1 MPRALLS
8 PVRRALAGLAFVLS
22 LAALVA
28 CGGDSSEGST
38 PAVETGSGETNA
50 AADAVLEVEGDAEEA
65 MALADV
71 QEAST
76 QLASP
81 DWLTFDGSYLWVK
94 QDDGMVVR
102 IDPRTN
108 RPKGKVRAD
117 TKSEHLCQ
125 GIGSGGGAVWSC
137 SGSDIVRI
145 DPRRLTVTDSIPVG
159 KVFDQGRLV
168 FVDGRIWVLTG
179 DGDSLVGIDT
189 ATASPG
195 SPIALPDACSELSAG
210 PETIWVLCPV
220 AGKVLAVDPASA
232 SVAAELEIDSPTFA
246 AATESDL
253 WVGSA
258 GDLVRV
264 DLETLEPVARF
275 LGLDP
280 GPDGDVAVDGE
291 DVWVRTPAGFLHRID
306 AASNTVAEQI
316 EPDEALSGGAVLV
329 AEGSLWTTAFDDGLL
344 LRLRPNP

>member
-1 MPRALLS
+1 MRKMLFAP
-8 PVRRALAGLAFVLS
+8 AGWA
-22 LAALVA
+22 LAALALILPLAALAA
-28 CGGDSSEGST
+28 CGGDDKEGST
-38 PAVETGSGETNA
+38 PTGETRAGETNA
-50 AADAVLEVEGDAEEA
+50 AAGAVLEVAGSAEET

-71 QEAST
+71 QEASMR
-76 QLASP
+76 LPSP
-81 DWLTFDGSYLWVK
+81 DWVTFHGGYLWVK

-108 RPKGKVRAD
+108 KPNGKVRAD

-145 DPRRLTVTDSIPVG
+145 DPKRLKVTDSIPVG
-159 KVFDQGRLV
+159 KVFDEGKLV

-179 DGDSLVGIDT
+179 EGDSLVGIDT

-195 SPIALPDACSELSAG
+195 PPIDLPDACGELAPG
-210 PETIWVLCPV
+210 PGMVWVLCPI

-232 SVAAELEIDSPTFA
+232 SVEAELEIDSPSFA
-246 AATESDL
+246 VATKSDL

-280 GPDGDVAVDGE
+280 GLDGDVAVAGD

-316 EPDEALSGGAVLV
+316 EADEALSGGAVLP
-329 AEGSLWTTAFDDGLL
+329 AQGSLWITAFNDSLL
-344 LRLRPNP
+344 LRLRPDE

>member
-1 MPRALLS
+1 MRKMLFS
-8 PVRRALAGLAFVLS
+8 PIRCVLAALALILP
-22 LAALVA
+22 LTALVA
-28 CGGDSSEGST
+28 CGGDGKESST
-38 PAVETGSGETNA
+38 PTVETGSREANA
-50 AADAVLEVEGDAEEA
+50 ADGAVLEVEGSAEET

-71 QEAST
+71 QEASM

-81 DWLTFDGSYLWVK
+81 DWLTFQGGHLWVK

-102 IDPRTN
+102 IDSRTN
-108 RPKGKVRAD
+108 KPNGNVRAD

-145 DPRRLTVTDSIPVG
+145 DPKRLTVTDSIPVG
-159 KVFDQGRLV
+159 KVFDQGKLV
-168 FVDGRIWVLTG
+168 FVGGRIWVLTG
-179 DGDSLVGIDT
+179 EGDSLVGIDT
-189 ATASPG
+189 ATVSPD
-195 SPIALPDACSELSAG
+195 SPIQLPDSCSELGAG
-210 PETIWVLCPV
+210 PDTIWVLCPI

-232 SVAAELEIDSPTFA
+232 SVEAELEIDSPSFA
-246 AATESDL
+246 VATGSDL

-264 DLETLEPVARF
+264 DIETLEPVARF

-291 DVWVRTPAGFLHRID
+291 NVWVRTPAGFLHRID
-306 AASNTVAEQI
+306 ATSNTVAEQV
-316 EPDEALSGGAVLV
+316 EPDEALSGGAVLF
-329 AEGSLWTTAFDDGLL
+329 AEGSLWITAFDDSLL
-344 LRLRPNP
+344 LRLRPNA

>member
-1 MPRALLS
+1 MSKKLFSSLTHVLATL
-8 PVRRALAGLAFVLS
+8 ALALS

-28 CGGDSSEGST
+28 CGGDGKESST
-38 PAVETGSGETNA
+38 PTAETGSGETNA
-50 AADAVLEVEGDAEEA
+50 AADAVLEVEGAAEA
-65 MALADV
+65 TMSLADV

-76 QLASP
+76 RLVSP
-81 DWLTFDGSYLWVK
+81 DWLTFHEGFLWVK
-94 QDDGMVVR
+94 QDDGTVVR
-102 IDPRTN
+102 IDPRTS
-108 RPKGKVRAD
+108 RPNGKVRAD

-125 GIGSGGGAVWSC
+125 GIGAGGGAVWSC

-145 DPRRLTVTDSIPVG
+145 DPKRLTVTESIPVG
-159 KVFDQGRLV
+159 KVFDQGKLV

-179 DGDSLVGIDT
+179 EGDQLVGIDT
-189 ATASPG
+189 ASASPG
-195 SPIALPDACSELSAG
+195 SPIQLPDACSELGAG
-210 PETIWVLCPV
+210 PDTIWVLCPI

-232 SVAAELEIDSPTFA
+232 SVEAELEIDSPTFA
-246 AATESDL
+246 VATESDL

-258 GDLVRV
+258 GNLVRV
-264 DLETLEPVARF
+264 DLETLQPVARF

-316 EPDEALSGGAVLV
+316 EPDEALSGGAVLF
-329 AEGSLWTTAFDDGLL
+329 AEGSLWTTAFDDSLL
-344 LRLRPNP
+344 FRLRPSA